1 MTSLAPEIN
10 NRRSQLAKIRNLL
23 TERGVVTNHELNEVC
38 YRYAARIHELR
49 KAGWVIESKRIG
61 AGIWRFTLISV
72 TGNVPS

>member
-1 MTSLAPEIN
+1 MTSLAPEID

-23 TERGVVTNHELNEVC
+23 IERGVVTNHELNEIC

-49 KAGWVIESKRIG
+49 QAGWVIKSEKLSKTL
-61 AGIWRFTLISV
+61 WRFTLISA